1 MNKEDLKRNTKR
13 EYWKEHL
20 QQYVASGLSKVAY
33 CREHNLNYHQF
44 SFWYRKFHDD
54 EHKSSPFVALA
65 HTGTNTITTGKEY
78 PVAIDIGGIQVK
90 VNEGVSRD
98 TLKTVIA
105 VLQEAVCR

>member
-1 MNKEDLKRNTKR
+1 MDKENFQRNTKR

-20 QQYVASGLSKVAY
+20 QQYEASGISKAAY

-54 EHKSSPFVALA
+54 EHKSSPFVALP
-65 HTGTNTITTGKEY
+65 HTGTNTTTGRAY
-78 PVAIDIGGIQVK
+78 PVAIDIGGITVHL
-90 VNEGVSRD
+90 NEGISRD
-98 TLKTVIA
+98 TLKMVIT